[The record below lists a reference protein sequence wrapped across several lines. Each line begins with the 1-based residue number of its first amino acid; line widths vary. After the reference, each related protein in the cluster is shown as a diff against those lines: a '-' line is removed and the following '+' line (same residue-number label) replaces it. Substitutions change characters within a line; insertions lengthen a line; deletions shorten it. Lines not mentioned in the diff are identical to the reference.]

1 MAFWQKKEEYLMPSM
16 PAYYDGLNWISY
28 FDTECGMYMSRN
40 REGNRFSIVEWEN
53 ETAGILTERTDDS
66 GIFD

>member
-1 MAFWQKKEEYLMPSM
+1 MIQNFCEYIIDRLKKLL
-16 PAYYDGLNWISY
+16 AVIKLNRISH
-28 FDTECGMYMSRN
+28 FETECGMYMSRN
-40 REGNRFSIVEWEN
+40 REGNRLSIVEWEN

>member
-1 MAFWQKKEEYLMPSM
+1 M
-16 PAYYDGLNWISY
+16 PAMPAKNGLNWISY
-28 FDTECGMYMSRN
+28 YNTECGMYMSRN